1 MSSFIQV
8 CQYTLIAISA
18 SPLLCP
24 PSEEPQEHF
33 RAVRIGLPALLAA
46 AATLAAALFTTA
58 AWAVGAFAG
67 LVMGGGG

>member
-1 MSSFIQV
+1 M
-8 CQYTLIAISA
+8 
-18 SPLLCP
+18 
-24 PSEEPQEHF
+24 
-33 RAVRIGLPALLAA
+33 RIGLPALLAA